1 MKIIGLTGGSGVGK
15 GTVAARMRE
24 LGAGWVDADA
34 VYRALCATNRGMLAA
49 LDAAFGG
56 VLDDTG
62 ALDRPR
68 LAQIVFSDP
77 EKLAKL
83 NEITIPY
90 IRAASLEAMQAQ
102 ADCPIVLYDAPT
114 LFEGGVDDLCAQTV
128 GVLADLE
135 TRVQRVMARDGISD
149 AAARARILA
158 QPDDGFYRVRC
169 DYIIENNGDLAAL
182 WRDTDALYTTQAT
195 DTTYEIDAV
204 RRTQVFMMDEP
215 TRGID
220 VGAKYEIYELIINM
234 AKQGKTI
241 IVVSSEMPEIL
252 GITNRIGVMSNGHLS
267 GIVNTKETDQ
277 EELLRLSAKYL

>member
-1 MKIIGLTGGSGVGK
+1 MGK

-34 VYRALCATNRGMLAA
+34 VYRELCATNRGMLAA

-158 QPDDGFYRVRC
+158 QPDDGFYRARC

-182 WRDTDALYTTQAT
+182 WRDTDALYT
-195 DTTYEIDAV
+195 
-204 RRTQVFMMDEP
+204 
-215 TRGID
+215 
-220 VGAKYEIYELIINM
+220 
-234 AKQGKTI
+234 
-241 IVVSSEMPEIL
+241 IL
-252 GITNRIGVMSNGHLS
+252 SKGEQ
-267 GIVNTKETDQ
+267 K
-277 EELLRLSAKYL
+277 

>member
-34 VYRALCATNRGMLAA
+34 VYRALCAQNRGMLAA

-56 VLDDTG
+56 VLDENG

-135 TRVQRVMARDGISD
+135 TGISEQ
-149 AAARARILA
+149 AARARILA
-158 QPDDGFYRVRC
+158 QPDDGFYRARC

-182 WRDTDALYTTQAT
+182 WRDTDALYT
-195 DTTYEIDAV
+195 
-204 RRTQVFMMDEP
+204 
-215 TRGID
+215 
-220 VGAKYEIYELIINM
+220 
-234 AKQGKTI
+234 
-241 IVVSSEMPEIL
+241 IL
-252 GITNRIGVMSNGHLS
+252 SKGEQ
-267 GIVNTKETDQ
+267 K
-277 EELLRLSAKYL
+277 